1 MKTQKMNLHQRLVK
15 AQREISWYQKELC
28 MDLERFGEKSGSVE
42 WNLIRLKYWTK
53 YVKNTCEMHGLT
65 FNVLLL

>member
-1 MKTQKMNLHQRLVK
+1 MKTQKMNLHQRLQK
-15 AQREISWYQKELC
+15 ASKEIDWYQKELC
-28 MDLERFGEKSGSVE
+28 MDLLNYGEKSASVE
-42 WNLIRLKYWTK
+42 WDLCRLKYWTK